1 MVSNLLEE
9 ECKNLF
15 KVVFCMTP
23 QQKLVAWQKMDVPVI
38 YTLTAVRFS

>member
-9 ECKNLF
+9 EC

-38 YTLTAVRFS
+38 VQTMNIH